1 MKTKLMNMALLGAV
15 LLSAVACSDPGSI
28 GAPQERSEVTLT
40 LSVDVPTKAIGDPG
54 TSHLEDSAAWA
65 DIVVYFVYDNGAVYP
80 RRVTRTE
87 YEASD
92 SKRFRYTLPQGTGKV
107 YAVAFP
113 DGDDVDRYLG
123 IASRADVEALRTSTL
138 NGTVDEKKLYMLG
151 CFSGI
156 SSENFN
162 FSEDN
167 VLQNDIT
174 VTLTRLI
181 AKVDVHYDLQSAY
194 EDGGYTQADM
204 SHITFRGLAQG
215 YFFPELN
222 AEALER
228 AQLTDVAV
236 IDAAM
241 SQRNGRT
248 AFYAFPGVNNSVR
261 FSVKYGVAGAQ
272 PVAYDYT
279 ATFDNVL
286 ERASWH
292 YVRFSMNG
300 SKDSATGSGI
310 TVSRTEVQP

>member
-65 DIVVYFVYDNGAVYP
+65 DIVVYFVYDNGTVYP
-80 RRVTRTE
+80 RRVTRAE
-87 YEASD
+87 YDANESH
-92 SKRFRYTLPQGTGKV
+92 KFTFTVLNGEGKV

-113 DGDDVDRYLG
+113 DGDDVNRYLG
-123 IASRADVEALRTSTL
+123 IASRTDVEALRTSTL
-138 NGTVDEKKLYMLG
+138 NGTAEERKLYMLG

-156 SSENFN
+156 SSEDFN

-204 SHITFRGLAQG
+204 SHITFSGLAQG

-222 AEALER
+222 AEAL
-228 AQLTDVAV
+228 ASVQLSDVAS
-236 IDAAM
+236 IDASM

-261 FSVKYGVAGAQ
+261 FRVKYGVADVQ

>member
-15 LLSAVACSDPGSI
+15 LLSAGACSDPGSI

-65 DIVVYFVYDNGAVYP
+65 DIVVYFVYDNGTVYP
-80 RRVTRTE
+80 RRVTRAE
-87 YEASD
+87 YDANESH
-92 SKRFRYTLPQGTGKV
+92 KFTFTVLNGEGKV

-113 DGDDVDRYLG
+113 DGDDVNRYLG

-138 NGTVDEKKLYMLG
+138 NGTVDERKLYMLG

-222 AEALER
+222 AEVLEQ
-228 AQLTDVAV
+228 AQLSDVAV
-236 IDAAM
+236 LDASM
-241 SQRNGRT
+241 SQRNGRA
-248 AFYAFPGVNNSVR
+248 AFYAFPGVKNSVR
-261 FSVKYGVAGAQ
+261 FRVEYGVAGAQ
-272 PVAYDYT
+272 SVAYDYT
-279 ATFDNVL
+279 ATFDNLL